1 MIEDLGLEQR
11 EGDRQ
16 FANWRVVIAAWAVVV
31 IFIMLLTGA
40 KAVAC
45 LRHGSHQHHHQ
56 ELAGAVIPRHDACVG
71 PGIAS
76 ALGPDGCENLPVYE
90 DQSAYW

>member
-56 ELAGAVIPRHDACVG
+56 
-71 PGIAS
+71 
-76 ALGPDGCENLPVYE
+76 
-90 DQSAYW
+90 